1 MKTIL
6 VILTALVLAGCAS
19 SGGEY
24 RDYLTAS
31 HKGHELALTQ
41 QKPLVRIEAMPGQ
54 SITGLKSVEVF
65 TPVQAPVV
73 QQARPSEWAGVLNNA
88 VGVAGTVLGI
98 HYAGRAAIGLADSV
112 GSAANVGY
120 AHVQAP
126 GAVTTTSTS
135 IGDNSGANSG
145 NSGRIAGG
153 DVIDSTHA
161 PTVVT
166 QPAPIVIEQPAPV
179 IVTGGQ

>member
-19 SGGEY
+19 SGEY

-54 SITGLKSVEVF
+54 SITGLKSVEVY
-65 TPVQAPVV
+65 TPVQAPAV

-112 GSAANVGY
+112 GASANAGY

-126 GAVTTTSTS
+126 GAVTTTSTN

-153 DVIDSTHA
+153 DVIDSTHT

-166 QPAPIVIEQPAPV
+166 QPAPVVVEQPAPI
-179 IVTGGQ
+179 IVTTGGQ